1 MANWSYMAACGFDI
15 SVGDTSNSTKL
26 MPFQSMFLLN
36 RRPNTKSLAG
46 AQVPRMTGS
55 KRQEVNTHLEENTS
69 SETDTDENSSSTEW
83 QKRQVVMTMAN
94 FALDLLASMN
104 SFNATNQL
112 ERGNEE
118 PPIMLRIGKF

>member
-15 SVGDTSNSTKL
+15 SVGDTSNGTKL

-36 RRPNTKSLAG
+36 RRPNTKSLAS
-46 AQVPRMTGS
+46 AHVTAS

-69 SETDTDENSSSTEW
+69 SETDTDENSSSSEW